1 MGFFGEYNER
11 NVYMTTQVSPS
22 SEKIHEALNLLRE
35 AAKDKKDELRKTVS
49 NQYGD
54 LKDVLGSFGANIS
67 DKAKVAM
74 DSVKQAAE
82 VGQEKAKEAAK
93 AVDESVH
100 EKPWHY
106 IAGAAVGALLLGYLL
121 GRRD

>member
-1 MGFFGEYNER
+1 MCWA
-11 NVYMTTQVSPS
+11 VS
-22 SEKIHEALNLLRE
+22 A
-35 AAKDKKDELRKTVS
+35 
-49 NQYGD
+49 
-54 LKDVLGSFGANIS
+54 ANIS
-67 DKAKVAM
+67 EKAKAAM
-74 DSVKQAAE
+74 EGVKQAAE

-106 IAGAAVGALLLGYLL
+106 IAGVAVGALLLGYLL

>member
-1 MGFFGEYNER
+1 
-11 NVYMTTQVSPS
+11 MTTQASPS

-35 AAKDKKDELRKTVS
+35 AAKDKKDELRKTVT
-49 NQYGD
+49 NQYSD
-54 LKDVLGSFGANIS
+54 LKDVLGSFGANIT

-106 IAGAAVGALLLGYLL
+106 IAGVAVGALLLGYLL

>member
-1 MGFFGEYNER
+1 MGFLGNNER
-11 NVYMTTQVSPS
+11 KFLMTTQASPS

-54 LKDVLGSFGANIS
+54 LKDVLGSFGATVS
-67 DKAKVAM
+67 EKTKAAV
-74 DSVKQAAE
+74 DCVKQVAE
-82 VGQEKAKEAAK
+82 TGQEKAKEAAK

-106 IAGAAVGALLLGYLL
+106 IAGVAVGALLLGYLL

>member
-1 MGFFGEYNER
+1 MA
-11 NVYMTTQVSPS
+11 TQASPS
-22 SEKIHEALNLLRE
+22 SDKIHEALDLLRQ
-35 AAKDKKDELRKTVS
+35 AAKDKKDELRKTVVD
-49 NQYGD
+49 QYSD

-74 DSVKQAAE
+74 DSVKRASEA
-82 VGQEKAKEAAK
+82 GQEKAREAAM

-106 IAGAAVGALLLGYLL
+106 IAGVALGALLLGYVL

>member
-1 MGFFGEYNER
+1 MKGELP
-11 NVYMTTQVSPS
+11 MATQASPS
-22 SEKIHEALNLLRE
+22 SEKIHEALDLLRQ

-49 NQYGD
+49 DQYSD
-54 LKDVLGSFGANIS
+54 LKDVLGSLSANLK
-67 DKAKVAM
+67 DKASTAIDGVRRA
-74 DSVKQAAE
+74 SE
-82 VGQEKAKEAAK
+82 VGQERAIDAAK

-106 IAGAAVGALLLGYLL
+106 IGGVALGALLLGYVL